1 MSKFATTTFL
11 VIMALISFAS
21 MNMLKIA
28 TKSDD
33 IDTEVCPTLT
43 YRSDAFTN
51 DLIKAMN
58 AVHIEKRKDLLV
70 SELEKDTLLVKSS
83 DAVRILTEVRYP
95 RGDISKVARKINEYI
110 LRFSPEEMV
119 KVVSG
124 QKLKLQAMVVVELS
138 DALSDVSEATKQ
150 KIVDAVQCP
159 KEKPK
164 AAQALVG
171 IKARGCVFGKM
182 SQNVVLL
189 IDLSGSMNFFFTLKG
204 KKYSRLNFLK
214 PVIVRALKS
223 LSSENFFKIVTF
235 ATGSAVWRD
244 EFVAAT
250 PENKEEAI
258 AFVNRMRA
266 TGYTN
271 TKAGLVNA
279 FNVDKKEFDIMV
291 FTDGLPTKEETDTD
305 KIIAYVRN
313 TNQHRVASGN
323 HAVKLNMNVIML
335 GGGDSESPAEK
346 KRTAEFFEK
355 LALVSKGTFKNFQ

>member
-28 TKSDD
+28 SKSD
-33 IDTEVCPTLT
+33 DTEVCPTLT
-43 YRSDAFTN
+43 YRSDDFTN
-51 DLIKAMN
+51 NLIKAMN
-58 AVHIEKRKDLLV
+58 AVHIEKRKDLLI
-70 SELEKDTLLVKSS
+70 SELNKDTLLVKSS

-95 RGDISKVARKINEYI
+95 RGDISEVAGNIDKYI
-110 LRFSPEEMV
+110 LRFTPEEMV
-119 KVVSG
+119 KAVAG
-124 QKLKLQAMVVVELS
+124 QKLKLQVSVVVALK

-150 KIVDAVQCP
+150 MIVDAVKCP

-182 SQNVVLL
+182 SQNVVFL

-204 KKYSRLNFLK
+204 KKYSRLNFIK
-214 PVIVRALKS
+214 PVIIKALES
-223 LSSENFFKIVTF
+223 FSSENYFKIVTF

-244 EFVAAT
+244 EFVPAT
-250 PENKEEAI
+250 PQNKEEAI
-258 AFVNRMRA
+258 AFVKRLRA

-279 FNVDKKEFDIMV
+279 FNVDKKEFDMMV

-323 HAVKLNMNVIML
+323 KAVKLNMNVIML
-335 GGGDSESPAEK
+335 GGGDNESPAEK

-355 LALVSKGTFKNFQ
+355 LAQVSQGTFKNFQ